1 MKDSEIVM
9 QQNAQFCEIAIVKN
23 YLQTL
28 PPDSLLKVI
37 EDVSGTR
44 ASSLFQAYW
53 TALGQKFSAN
63 LKLETPELS
72 FDNPELEKAINA
84 ARDYYWQLTLTCV
97 QASEEAVF
105 PNGMMDF
112 CGGVGG
118 LMKLLIFE
126 DLLKMAD
133 LLTNKSFLTP
143 TKKNYQELER
153 EHKKWLTG
161 KNSCESTLKRLL
173 KDYDST
179 EIIEKIE
186 EHYALNIRVFD
197 LFRQNRKRLKNYKAL
212 CEAIANKRIADYR
225 RVLLKKGSVHLST
238 CSKIK
243 KR

>member
-1 MKDSEIVM
+1 M
-9 QQNAQFCEIAIVKN
+9 QQNAHFGEIAIVKN

-28 PPDSLLKVI
+28 PPETLSKVI

-84 ARDYYWQLTLTCV
+84 ARDYYWQLTLTCI

-105 PNGMMDF
+105 PSGMVDF

-133 LLTNKSFLTP
+133 LFVNKSFLTP
-143 TKKNYQELER
+143 TVKDYQELER
-153 EHKKWLTG
+153 EYKKCLTG
-161 KNSCESTLKRLL
+161 KNPCESTVKRLL
-173 KDYDST
+173 KDYDPK
-179 EIIEKIE
+179 EILEKIE
-186 EHYALNIRVFD
+186 QHYALNIRIFD
-197 LFRQNRKRLKNYKAL
+197 LFRQNRKKLKNYKAL
-212 CEAIANKRIADYR
+212 CQSVANRRISDYKRI
-225 RVLLKKGSVHLST
+225 LIKKGTVHSST